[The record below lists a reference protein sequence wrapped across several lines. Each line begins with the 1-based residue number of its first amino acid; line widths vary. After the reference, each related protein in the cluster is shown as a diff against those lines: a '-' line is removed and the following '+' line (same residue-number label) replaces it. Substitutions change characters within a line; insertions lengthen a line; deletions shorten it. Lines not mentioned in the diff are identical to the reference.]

1 MAFAAIPLIAPI
13 VDKVL
18 GIFDKIIPDTNARDA
33 AKAAFAREVMELDY
47 KTISDQIAVNLQEA
61 KSDRLFVSGWR
72 PFVGWVC
79 GSALAW
85 QFVVQPFMAFFI
97 AWYKWQLPPL
107 PTLDTGSLM
116 ALLMG
121 MLGLGG
127 MRTYEKLN
135 GAQNNKTGS

>member
-18 GIFDKIIPDTNARDA
+18 GIFDKIIPDTNARA
-33 AKAAFAREVMELDY
+33 AAAAAFTREVMELDF

-61 KSDRLFVSGWR
+61 KSDKLWVSGWR

-85 QFVVQPFMAFFI
+85 QFVIQPFLVFFI
-97 AWYKWQLPPL
+97 AWYEWQLPPL
-107 PTLDTGSLM
+107 PALDTGSLM

-135 GAQNNKTGS
+135 GAQSNKAGA